1 MGTDGAPFSASLR
14 TYAEDLFGRS
24 GTRTRRQP
32 SGSKASAS
40 ENVLIWHSAGELN
53 QRALL
58 KDEKWST
65 LEVNAEE

>member
-32 SGSKASAS
+32 TGSKASAS
-40 ENVLIWHSAGELN
+40 EDALIWHSAGELN

>member
-24 GTRTRRQP
+24 GTRTKRQP
-32 SGSKASAS
+32 SGSKAGAS
-40 ENVLIWHSAGELN
+40 ENALIWHNASELN

-58 KDEKWST
+58 KKEKWST
-65 LEVNAEE
+65 LEVNAGE

>member
-24 GTRTRRQP
+24 GTRTKRQP
-32 SGSKASAS
+32 SGSKANAS
-40 ENVLIWHSAGELN
+40 ENALIWHSAGELN

>member
-24 GTRTRRQP
+24 GTRTKRQP
-32 SGSKASAS
+32 SGSKANAS
-40 ENVLIWHSAGELN
+40 ENALIWHSAGELN

-65 LEVNAEE
+65 LEVNGGE